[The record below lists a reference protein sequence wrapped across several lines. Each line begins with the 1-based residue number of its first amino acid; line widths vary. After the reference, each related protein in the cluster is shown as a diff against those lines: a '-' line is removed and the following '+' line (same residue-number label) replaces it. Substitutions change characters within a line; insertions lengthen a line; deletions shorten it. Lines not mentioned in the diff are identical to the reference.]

1 MNPNDLI
8 GSSVIH
14 SMGSIQYANEQF
26 CDLVDV
32 GFPDELKGEPIDEFI
47 APSYQAPLRNALKR
61 IDNNEADT
69 LGLRTKLTPRNS
81 RERNAIAVSSRVRW
95 EGSPQTRTTF
105 IQVSKKDE
113 NGSLSLQ
120 ETALHEAPIGITI
133 ADVTLEDE
141 PLIYVNDGFVE
152 LTKYPREEIIGQ
164 NCRFLQG
171 EKTRQESAD
180 KMRAAIEAN
189 QSVTAEVRNY
199 RKDGS
204 LFWNRVTL
212 SPIENDT
219 GEVTHY
225 FGFQENIS
233 EQKTHEEERF
243 LFETYA
249 ETADSM
255 MFITDSD
262 STIEYVNPAF
272 ERTTGYSAAEAVGQT
287 PQILKSDKNGKKSYE
302 DLWDSITL
310 GESWEGQVT
319 NQKKSGELYEATLRI
334 TPIANENGDIQHYV
348 ASEREITGK
357 QVRQQVLDVLN
368 RVLRH
373 NVRNSV
379 MAIDGY
385 AEFIESN
392 PTDTEVGAMAT
403 TIRDYTDTLKEIAEK
418 TATIRTLVGL
428 IDGRE
433 ASDPMPLANIESIID
448 QYRQRYPDA
457 AIESDI
463 ADNETLQIRYGA
475 VFNIVIEELLE
486 NAIEHN
492 DQTTPQIEVA
502 ATNTLEANKATVKI
516 ADNGPGIPKAEWEVI
531 KSGQETQLNHTQA
544 VGLWVVYWAI
554 TALGGTVEL
563 TENDPRGSIVTLRVP
578 LV

>member
-8 GSSVIH
+8 GPSVIH
-14 SMGSIQYANEQF
+14 SMGAIQYANQQF
-26 CDLVDV
+26 CDLVGV
-32 GFPDELKGEPIDEFI
+32 RSPEELKDKPIDQFI
-47 APSYQAPLRNALKR
+47 APSYQAPLRNAVKR
-61 IDNNEADT
+61 IDNGEADT
-69 LGLRTKLTPRNS
+69 LGLRTKLTTRNS
-81 RERNAIAVSSRVRW
+81 TDRDVIVVNSRVRW

-105 IQVSKKDE
+105 IQVSRTDE
-113 NGSLSLQ
+113 NNSLSLQ

-133 ADVTLEDE
+133 ADVTLDNE

-171 EKTRQESAD
+171 EETRQEPVD
-180 KMRAAIEAN
+180 KLRAAIEAN

-219 GEVTHY
+219 GQVTHY

-233 EQKTHEEERF
+233 KQKTHEEERF

-249 ETADSM
+249 ETADSV
-255 MFITDSD
+255 MFITDAD
-262 STIEYVNPAF
+262 STIQYVNPAF
-272 ERTTGYSAAEAVGQT
+272 ERTTGYSAAEAIGQT
-287 PQILKSDKNGKKSYE
+287 PQILKSGEHGDTFYE
-302 DLWDSITL
+302 NLWDTIML
-310 GESWEGQVT
+310 GDSWEGQVT
-319 NQKKSGELYEATLRI
+319 NQKKSGELYEATLQI
-334 TPIANENGDIQHYV
+334 TPITNEKGQIQHYV

-357 QVRQQVLDVLN
+357 QVRKQALDVLN

-392 PTDTEVGAMAT
+392 PGDPEVAAMAT
-403 TIRDYTDTLKEIAEK
+403 TIRDYTNTLKEIAEK
-418 TATIRTLVGL
+418 TSTIRTLIGL
-428 IDGRE
+428 IEGRE
-433 ASDPMPLANIESIID
+433 TSNPMPLENIELTVD
-448 QYRQRYPDA
+448 QYRERYTNA
-457 AIESDI
+457 VIESDLV
-463 ADNETLQIRYGA
+463 DDETLKVRYGA
-475 VFNIVIEELLE
+475 VLNIVLEEVIQ
-486 NAIEHN
+486 NALKHN
-492 DQTTPQIEVA
+492 DQATPQVEIA
-502 ATNTLEANKATVKI
+502 ATNNTEANGATVKI
-516 ADNGPGIPKAEWEVI
+516 VDNGPGIPRAEWEII

-544 VGLWVVYWAI
+544 VGLWLVYWAI

-563 TENDPRGSIVTLRVP
+563 TENEPRGSIVTLRVP
-578 LV
+578 LL